1 MVRALPQ
8 DTYQVEAVADEQ
20 SALAAISRQAPQVLV
35 FSVPQKGGSDLA
47 RRLRAVEN
55 CSESYILAVL
65 EAAPAN
71 KEITN
76 LISAGVHDFMR
87 RPFADT
93 EWVERVKAPER
104 LLRWSRSVSKP
115 NAFDF
120 SDALDVSSFRAWRS
134 LGHLVAEDL
143 QQMAGQPF
151 AVSQGWPAHFAA
163 DPYTASIPMS
173 LAGDQLQLRLSIAAD
188 TTSLAWLREVLLGD
202 ASANDAAARDALREL
217 ANTAG
222 GALKRAAVAEGVTLT
237 TGLPVDD
244 SAARFPGSHNC
255 WTLDLGGSAG
265 SLAVV
270 GEIRNL
276 ANERVSAANLIE
288 GMVVAYDVRN
298 QGGVLLVPAGT
309 RLTSTSAARLANLL
323 GPKFFVDVAP
333 A

>member
-20 SALAAISRQAPQVLV
+20 SALAAICRQAPQVLV
-35 FSVPQKGGSDLA
+35 FSVPQKGGPDLA

-55 CSESYILAVL
+55 CAESYILAVL
-65 EAAPAN
+65 EATPAN
-71 KEITN
+71 KEISS

-87 RPFADT
+87 RPFVDT

-115 NAFDF
+115 HAFDF
-120 SDALDVSSFRAWRS
+120 SDALDVSSFRAWRT
-134 LGHLVAEDL
+134 LGHLVSEDL

-151 AVSQGWPAHFAA
+151 TVSQGWPPHFGA
-163 DPYTASIPMS
+163 DAFTASIPMS
-173 LAGDQLQLRLSIAAD
+173 LAGDQLQLRLSIVAD
-188 TTSLAWLREVLLGD
+188 AGSLAWLRETLLGD
-202 ASANDAAARDALREL
+202 PTANDAAARDALREL

-222 GALKRAAVAEGVTLT
+222 GALKRAALAEGVTLT
-237 TGLPVDD
+237 TGLPVDET
-244 SAARFPGSHNC
+244 AARFPGTHNC
-255 WTLDLGGSAG
+255 WTLALGGGAG
-265 SLAVV
+265 SLALV
-270 GEIRNL
+270 GEIRSL
-276 ANERVSAANLIE
+276 ANERVSAANLTE